1 MIERRT
7 TMEPAPMLGAPLPD
21 AEPAPGCANCTGWA
35 CRRDI
40 ARQANDFTRVS
51 DCNVMIRRCTH

>member
-1 MIERRT
+1 
-7 TMEPAPMLGAPLPD
+7 MEAAPALGEPLPEP
-21 AEPAPGCANCTGWA
+21 EPAPGCANCRGWA

-40 ARQANDFTRVS
+40 ARKAGDLTRVS

>member
-1 MIERRT
+1 MTEPVT
-7 TMEPAPMLGAPLPD
+7 TMEAAPALGEPLPEP
-21 AEPAPGCANCTGWA
+21 EPAPGCANSRGWA

-40 ARQANDFTRVS
+40 ARKAGDLTRVS

>member
-1 MIERRT
+1 MT
-7 TMEPAPMLGAPLPD
+7 TPRDAMDAPPALGVPLPD
-21 AEPAPGCANCTGWA
+21 AEPAPGCANCKGWA

-40 ARQANDFTRVS
+40 ARKAGDLTRVS